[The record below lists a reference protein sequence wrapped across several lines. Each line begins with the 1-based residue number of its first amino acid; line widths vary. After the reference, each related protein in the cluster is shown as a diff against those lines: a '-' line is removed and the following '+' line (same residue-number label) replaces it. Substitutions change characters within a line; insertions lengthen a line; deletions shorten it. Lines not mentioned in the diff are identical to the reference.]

1 MRGAFN
7 EVAEQHGFKKFTPAE
22 QERLRD
28 LTGLPLLKALN
39 LPLWKLPRVVSGM
52 RSLMAQH
59 IHQFSPFDG
68 IGRMLQRLSHDGALL
83 AVVSSNS
90 RENVE
95 HILGGYSS
103 LIDHYACGASMFGK
117 AGKLSKVARGAKVA
131 PQDALYIGDEIRDG
145 EAARKA
151 GMAFGAV
158 AWGQNSEPALRA
170 LGPTEFFATV
180 EEIAETLCRDS
191 AETAPRRESN

>member
-1 MRGAFN
+1 
-7 EVAEQHGFKKFTPAE
+7 
-22 QERLRD
+22 
-28 LTGLPLLKALN
+28 LTGLSLLKELN
-39 LPLWKLPRVVSGM
+39 LPLWKLSRVVISM

-59 IHQFSPFDG
+59 IHQFAPFDG
-68 IGRMLQRLSHDGALL
+68 IGPMLQRLSQGGAIL

-95 HILGGYSS
+95 HILGGYAS
-103 LIDHYACGASMFGK
+103 LISHYACGASMFGK
-117 AGKLSKVARGAKVA
+117 AGKLSKVARSAKVA

-158 AWGQNSEPALRA
+158 AWGQNSESALRA
-170 LGPTEFFATV
+170 LEPAEFFATV
-180 EEIAETLCRDS
+180 EKIAETLCRDS
-191 AETAPRRESN
+191 AEAVPRRESN